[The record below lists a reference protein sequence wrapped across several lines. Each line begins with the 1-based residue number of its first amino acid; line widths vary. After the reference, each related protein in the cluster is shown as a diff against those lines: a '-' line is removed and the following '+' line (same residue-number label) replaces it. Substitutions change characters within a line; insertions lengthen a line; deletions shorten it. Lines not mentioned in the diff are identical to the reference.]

1 MPRLTPD
8 GPSIYPECGTVKGYQ
23 RHINKKNRTQPC
35 RPCKDA
41 AAVSIDEWRHRTG
54 RVKSRVIPDT
64 VLHQHGIKVGA

>member
-41 AAVSIDEWRHRTG
+41 SAKAVDKWRHENG
-54 RVKSRVIPDT
+54 HVKARLVPDT
-64 VLHQHGIKVGA
+64 VLHKHGIKVGA